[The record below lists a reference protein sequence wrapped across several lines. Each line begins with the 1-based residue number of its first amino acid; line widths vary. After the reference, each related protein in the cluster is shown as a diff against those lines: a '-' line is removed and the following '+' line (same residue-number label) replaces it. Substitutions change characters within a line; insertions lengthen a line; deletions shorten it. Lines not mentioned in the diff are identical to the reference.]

1 MGSLD
6 VFSTVSKMA
15 FSLNRGARPFN
26 QEGVPGSTGWRL
38 LEIRYS
44 SDIVLVPWGG
54 GAITLGDRN
63 QLSLN
68 SEGQGLEIMLSAAL
82 IPSEFCEGGPLQP
95 APWLLGAAGAS
106 GLFRMLSIGTHF
118 LFLYFCLSP
127 VSLFLQG
134 HLFQGVTVYPNDQF

>member
-1 MGSLD
+1 M
-6 VFSTVSKMA
+6 F

-26 QEGVPGSTGWRL
+26 QEWVPGSAGWRL
-38 LEIRYS
+38 LETQCS

-68 SEGQGLEIMLSAAL
+68 AEGQGLEMKLSAAL
-82 IPSEFCEGGPLQP
+82 IPSEFCEGGLLQP
-95 APWLLGAAGAS
+95 APWLLGAADAS
-106 GLFRMLSIGTHF
+106 GLFRMLSVDTHF
-118 LFLYFCLSP
+118 LFLYLCMSP

-134 HLFQGVTVYPNDQF
+134 HPFQGVTAYPNDRF